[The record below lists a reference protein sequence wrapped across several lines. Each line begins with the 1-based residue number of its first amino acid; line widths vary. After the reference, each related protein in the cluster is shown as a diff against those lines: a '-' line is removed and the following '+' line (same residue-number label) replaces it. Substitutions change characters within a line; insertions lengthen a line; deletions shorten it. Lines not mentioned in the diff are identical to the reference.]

1 MELPKELA
9 GGRPTYLSED
19 GFRCCYEK
27 DRWCMDHLPG
37 KYRGRYNEAK
47 EVSLKTKVYSPHLCF
62 WESED
67 VEVHAEKPVQVEQK
81 APSPV
86 SDEPWVDP
94 DFPPCA
100 ASFGEYAYGLKIVKS
115 EVRGWAKDGNMTESI
130 QVSDWSFKVYV
141 SVCVYLLKRSKTC
154 TFSW

>member
-47 EVSLKTKVYSPHLCF
+47 EVSKRQN
-62 WESED
+62 ESHQWAFIEG
-67 VEVHAEKPVQVEQK
+67 KKIQRKQK
-81 APSPV
+81 
-86 SDEPWVDP
+86 
-94 DFPPCA
+94 
-100 ASFGEYAYGLKIVKS
+100 
-115 EVRGWAKDGNMTESI
+115 
-130 QVSDWSFKVYV
+130 
-141 SVCVYLLKRSKTC
+141 
-154 TFSW
+154 